1 MARDSELLVSLSED
15 ELEALANSR
24 LAPAS
29 QARLDELLARNAKA
43 QLGPE
48 EYSELDRLLGQI
60 DQLTVL
66 KTRARYTLRQQAEA
80 TGS

>member
-1 MARDSELLVSLSED
+1 MMRDSELLVSLSED
-15 ELEALANSR
+15 ELEALAESR

-29 QARLDELLARNAKA
+29 QARIDELLDRSDRS
-43 QLGPE
+43 QLGPDE
-48 EYSELDRLLGQI
+48 SAELDRLLGQV

-66 KTRARYTLRQQAEA
+66 RTRARYTLRHQAKA